1 MKTPLQT
8 GHVVIIGPGAIG
20 SCLAVRLAL
29 AEGGPLGCARGRPR
43 ITLIDYRPDRAARLS
58 ARPIRIHTPD
68 HAGRMAGDLE
78 ARIPVRLRPEMPPDL
93 VILAVKAHVARAAAA
108 SAASW
113 IGRAPIL
120 AIQNGLGVAEEVA
133 RALPETTVITAVSYQ
148 AATLLAEGDVRHVA
162 NLPTHLGYEGRPP
175 DAAARAVADLLNRAG
190 LPAAV
195 EPDMTPIV
203 WTKLLINAALNPTA
217 ALAGVANGEVAVR
230 PTLRAMA
237 RAIAEEGAAVARAA
251 RITLPYEDVAEAV
264 FRTARQSADNRC
276 SMLQDLDAGKPTEI
290 DVLNGALVRIAE
302 AHGAAV
308 PVNRAVTA
316 LVKAVHKRP

>member
-1 MKTPLQT
+1 MKTPLLT

-29 AEGGPLGCARGRPR
+29 AEGGPR
-43 ITLIDYRPDRAARLS
+43 ITLIDYRADRAARLS
-58 ARPIRIHTPD
+58 ARPIRIHAPN
-68 HAGRMAGDLE
+68 GDLE
-78 ARIPVRLRPEMPPDL
+78 ARLPVRLRPEMPPDL

-133 RALPETTVITAVSYQ
+133 RVLPETTVITAVSYQ

-195 EPDMTPIV
+195 ESDMTPIV

>member
-1 MKTPLQT
+1 MKTPLLT

-29 AEGGPLGCARGRPR
+29 AEGGPR
-43 ITLIDYRPDRAARLS
+43 ITLIDYRADRAARLS
-58 ARPIRIHTPD
+58 ARPIRIHAPD
-68 HAGRMAGDLE
+68 GDLE

-93 VILAVKAHVARAAAA
+93 VILAVKAYAARAAA

-133 RALPETTVITAVSYQ
+133 RVLPETTVITAVSYQ
-148 AATLLAEGDVRHVA
+148 AATLLAEGEVRHVA

-195 EPDMTPIV
+195 ESDMTPIV

>member
-1 MKTPLQT
+1 MKTPLPT
-8 GHVVIIGPGAIG
+8 GHVAIIGPGAIG

-29 AEGGPLGCARGRPR
+29 AEGGPHV
-43 ITLIDYRPDRAARLS
+43 TLIDYRADRADRLS

-68 HAGRMAGDLE
+68 GDLE
-78 ARIPVRLRPEMPPDL
+78 SRIPVRLRPETPPDL
-93 VILAVKAHVARAAAA
+93 VILATKAHAARAAAA

-113 IGRAPIL
+113 IGRAPLL

-133 RALPETTVITAVSYQ
+133 RVLPETTVITAVSYQ

-175 DAAARAVADLLNRAG
+175 DAAARAAARAVADLLNRAG

-217 ALAGVANGEVAVR
+217 ALAGVTNGQVALR

-237 RAIAEEGAAVARAA
+237 QAIAEEGAAVARAA
-251 RITLPYEDVAEAV
+251 GVRLPYDDLLEAV

-290 DVLNGALVRIAE
+290 DYLNGALVRIAE

-316 LVKAVHKRP
+316 LVKAVHDRP

>member
-1 MKTPLQT
+1 MKIPLPT

-29 AEGGPLGCARGRPR
+29 AEGGPR
-43 ITLIDYRPDRAARLS
+43 ITLIDYRPDRAERLS

-68 HAGRMAGDLE
+68 GDLE

-120 AIQNGLGVAEEVA
+120 AIQNGLGAAEEVA
-133 RALPETTVITAVSYQ
+133 RALPNATVITAVSYQ

-237 RAIAEEGAAVARAA
+237 QAIAEEGAAVARAA
-251 RITLPYEDVAEAV
+251 GITLPYEDVAEAV

-290 DVLNGALVRIAE
+290 DYLNGALVRIAE
-302 AHGAAV
+302 THGAAV

-316 LVKAVHKRP
+316 LVKQIASAAGQRTNGSI

>member
-1 MKTPLQT
+1 MKTPLLT

-29 AEGGPLGCARGRPR
+29 AEGGPR

-58 ARPIRIHTPD
+58 ARPIRIHAPN
-68 HAGRMAGDLE
+68 GDLE
-78 ARIPVRLRPEMPPDL
+78 ARLPVRLRPEMPPDL

-133 RALPETTVITAVSYQ
+133 RVLPETTVITAVSYQ
-148 AATLLAEGDVRHVA
+148 AATLLDEGEVRHVA

-190 LPAAV
+190 LPAVV

-203 WTKLLINAALNPTA
+203 WTKLLINAALNPIA